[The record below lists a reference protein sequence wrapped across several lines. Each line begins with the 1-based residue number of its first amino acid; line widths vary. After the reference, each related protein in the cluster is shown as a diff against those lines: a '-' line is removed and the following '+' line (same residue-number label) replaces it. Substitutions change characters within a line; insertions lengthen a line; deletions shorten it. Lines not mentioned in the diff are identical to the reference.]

1 MDKKRM
7 GNDKIIDCRAGDPA
21 MPVHRLLGTPPEVP
35 EAYGLWIINSSA
47 ACISPADSFLRCP
60 PRRFE
65 FYSLSH
71 LIEGRGRLRLREGSE
86 IDLYPGDLIVI
97 SPGTVNRYGG
107 YAGKPYIEDSIRF
120 TGPVAD
126 RLLRTGVIADG
137 VYRFGSVRKLLPIAE
152 LAADPSRDAQINAN
166 LALQK
171 LLVELYN
178 DARQNCASS
187 PVDELVEL
195 IKSRPEHWWQ
205 VEELAEVA
213 SLSTDQLRR
222 NFKRQTGMLPK
233 RYVEELKLRLA
244 AELLISTPLP
254 VGEIA
259 TRFGYRDPYHFSRR
273 FKLFTGASP
282 EKYRRE
288 SPAAGRR
295 G

>member
-1 MDKKRM
+1 MDKNRM
-7 GNDKIIDCRAGDPA
+7 ANDKIIDYDSGRAT

-47 ACISPADSFLRCP
+47 ACRSSEDSFLRCS

-71 LIEGRGRLRLREGSE
+71 LIEGRGRLLLENGCDC
-86 IDLYPGDLIVI
+86 DLVPGDLVVI

-107 YAGKPYIEDSIRF
+107 FGGQPYVEDSIRF

-126 RLLRTGVIADG
+126 HLRRAGVIADG
-137 VYRFGSVRKLLPIAE
+137 VYKFGSVRRFLPIGE

-171 LLVELYN
+171 LLVDLYN
-178 DARQNCASS
+178 DARRSS
-187 PVDELVEL
+187 AATPMEAIVEL

-205 VEELAEVA
+205 VEELAEVGN
-213 SLSTDQLRR
+213 LSTDQLRR
-222 NFKRQTGMLPK
+222 SFKRQTGMLPK

-244 AELLISTPLP
+244 AELLISTQLP

-259 TRFGYRDPYHFSRR
+259 ARFGYRDPYHFSRR
-273 FKLFTGASP
+273 FKFFTGASP
-282 EKYRRE
+282 EKYRKE
-288 SPAAGRR
+288 SPGALRH
-295 G
+295 